1 MFNYNKQIS
10 IKNLDDEFSALSEE
24 VEKFKLPAGFGQ
36 FILYALS
43 ELFVNIQEHSKADRA
58 SISIKLQN
66 KNQFLLQIND
76 NGIGLR
82 ESYLSKDI
90 YPKDDLSAIQFALSG
105 LSAKNF
111 KERGFGLYTIKKF
124 IGDLNGIMTIT
135 SGKGLVQIVK
145 DSLEFKNLLK
155 SKPGVEVILNAK
167 VKPVDF
173 YKNIE

>member
-43 ELFVNIQEHSKADRA
+43 ELFVNVQEHSKAKK
-58 SISIKLQN
+58 ISIFFKLQDKN
-66 KNQFLLQIND
+66 KFFLQISD

-82 ESYLSKDI
+82 KSYLCKEV
-90 YPKDDLSAIQFALSG
+90 YPKDDFAAIQFALNG
-105 LSAKNF
+105 LSTKNS

-145 DSLEFKNLLK
+145 DSLDFKNLPKAKQGVEIMLK
-155 SKPGVEVILNAK
+155 SKI
-167 VKPVDF
+167 KPVDF